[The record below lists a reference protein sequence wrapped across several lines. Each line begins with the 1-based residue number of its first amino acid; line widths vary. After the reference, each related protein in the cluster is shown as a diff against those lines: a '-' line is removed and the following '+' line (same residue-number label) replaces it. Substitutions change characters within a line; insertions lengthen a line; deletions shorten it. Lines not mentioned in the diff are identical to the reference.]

1 MKSSPM
7 GDRKSP
13 SISLLL
19 SIGDE
24 MKYHPLVLIL
34 SLLKHIYFLFLFSF
48 SSIFLKKKKTA
59 VNLLHDIMSDMQQQ
73 TSFS

>member
-7 GDRKSP
+7 GDKKSP

-48 SSIFLKKKKTA
+48 SSSIF
-59 VNLLHDIMSDMQQQ
+59 
-73 TSFS
+73 